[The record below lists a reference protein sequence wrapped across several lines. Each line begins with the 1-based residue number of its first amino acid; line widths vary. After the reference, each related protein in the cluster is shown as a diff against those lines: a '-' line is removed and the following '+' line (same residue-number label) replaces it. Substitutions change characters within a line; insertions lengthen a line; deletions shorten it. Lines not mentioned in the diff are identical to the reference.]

1 MHGTRI
7 GNPSVVKVHNAKRLW
22 SSVGLALEK
31 DILPNENISPD
42 QSLVNLMEVTN
53 NAPFEIVKS
62 MIFKLLIQ
70 IDRSKNITLAQLNK
84 HIIYWV
90 HIDMIANNNRIKNNK
105 YLNKSY
111 NKIIHCLGLN

>member
-1 MHGTRI
+1 
-7 GNPSVVKVHNAKRLW
+7 
-22 SSVGLALEK
+22 
-31 DILPNENISPD
+31 
-42 QSLVNLMEVTN
+42 MEVTN
-53 NAPFEIVKS
+53 NAPFKIVKS

-111 NKIIHCLGLN
+111 NEIIHCLGLN